1 MATCG
6 PHIPRPCLSLDS
18 SSPLKRALSI
28 PNPKEATAKKQ
39 KKDEEPAKKPKK
51 DEEPVVTVHV
61 IAYDLSK
68 RLELIVDEMHDL
80 IASAEAALT
89 EVDGNWGEK
98 NPFLRKSID
107 AFGMGLYGQVGDI
120 DPAPKGGRIIFNN

>member
-1 MATCG
+1 M
-6 PHIPRPCLSLDS
+6 LSV
-18 SSPLKRALSI
+18 

-39 KKDEEPAKKPKK
+39 KKDEEPL
-51 DEEPVVTVHV
+51 TVKV

-68 RLELIVDEMHDL
+68 RLETLVDEMHDL
-80 IASAEAALT
+80 VASAEAALT

-107 AFGMGLYGQVGDI
+107 EFGIGLYGQVGDI
-120 DPAPKGGRIIFNN
+120 DPAPKGGRIIF